1 MLSHQIHGSGPPLL
15 LIHGFGISFPIWQG
29 LAPLLAPYFR
39 LIMIELPGIG
49 HSPPVGPDQPY
60 LAVCAQEIEAL
71 RHRLDVA
78 RWSVLA
84 YSSGTR
90 AAEAYIRRDA
100 TAVESAVL
108 LCPAHVAGWR
118 WQTLQVLSRLDA
130 RLPSFGVWALT
141 GQRLQWL
148 VQMLAFNGRRR
159 PEAGEWTAQIAAQPV
174 DTLKTTL
181 RAIPRPSP
189 GMLQLP
195 VPTLYIWGDRDV
207 VFPRPRRL
215 SRDPRERF
223 VRATHSAP
231 QSAAE
236 AIAGLAIPFLQAQ
249 DDGLHDATNG
259 H

>member
-1 MLSHQIHGSGPPLL
+1 MLNYRIYGSGSPLL
-15 LIHGFGISFPIWQG
+15 LVHGFGISFPIWEM
-29 LAPLLAPYFR
+29 LAPLLAPHFQ

-49 HSPPVGPDQPY
+49 HSPPVRPGQSY
-60 LAVCAQEIEAL
+60 LEACAQEIETL
-71 RHRLDVA
+71 RRNLGYA
-78 RWSVLA
+78 RWSVLG

-100 TAVESAVL
+100 ANVDRVVL

-130 RLPSFGVWALT
+130 HVPSFGVWALS
-141 GQRLQWL
+141 GQRLFWL
-148 VQMLAFNGRRR
+148 VQILAFNGKRR
-159 PEAGEWTAQIAAQPV
+159 PETDEWMAEISAQPV

-189 GMLQLP
+189 DMLQLP
-195 VPTLYIWGDRDV
+195 APTLYIWGDRDV

-215 SRDPRERF
+215 GRDPRKRL

-236 AIAGLAIPFLQAQ
+236 AIAGLAIPFLQAKE
-249 DDGLHDATNG
+249 DGS
-259 H
+259 